1 MTSARSIA
9 ARLRPLRR
17 VAPVVWLGLLVIVAA
32 SALALFAPQVATH
45 EPLRSSVRERLQA
58 PSSEHLFGTDGFGRD
73 VFSRVVYGARVSIGV
88 GLAVVVLSTVL
99 GTLTGL
105 VSGYYRTLDQV
116 IMRVMDG
123 LMAFP
128 VILLAIAIMGA
139 LGPGIQNV
147 ILALSIVY
155 WPRTARIVRGAVLSL
170 RELDFVEGARSLG
183 ASDARIIARHLLP
196 SVASP
201 VLVQATFV
209 LAAAVLAEAGLS
221 FIGAGIPAPNPSWGN
236 ILAEGRT
243 FMRNAPWMT
252 VFPGIAITV
261 VVLALNLVGDGLIDY
276 LDPKRRRTP

>member
-1 MTSARSIA
+1 MTSARSMA

-17 VAPVVWLGLLVIVAA
+17 VAPVVWLGLLIIVAA

-45 EPLRSSVRERLQA
+45 EPLRSSVRERLQP
-58 PSSEHLFGTDGFGRD
+58 PSAEHLFGTDGFGRD

-99 GTLTGL
+99 GTITGL
-105 VSGYYRTLDQV
+105 VSGYYRRLDQV

-252 VFPGIAITV
+252 IFPGIAITV

>member
-1 MTSARSIA
+1 MTDAGSLK

-32 SALALFAPQVATH
+32 SVLALFAPQFATH
-45 EPLRSSVRERLQA
+45 DPLRSSVRERLQG
-58 PSSEHLFGTDGFGRD
+58 PSAEHRFGTDGFGRD
-73 VFSRVVYGARVSIGV
+73 VYSRVVYGARVSIGV

-105 VSGYYRTLDQV
+105 VAGYYRSLDHP

-236 ILAEGRT
+236 ILADGRT

-252 VFPGIAITV
+252 IFPGVAITT

-276 LDPKRRRTP
+276 LDPKRRRTT

>member
-1 MTSARSIA
+1 MSRAHPLA
-9 ARLRPLRR
+9 ARLRPLRH
-17 VAPVVWLGLLVIVAA
+17 VAPVVWIGLLIIVAA
-32 SALALFAPQVATH
+32 CLVAVFAPQIATH
-45 EPLRSSVRERLQA
+45 EPLRSSVRERLQP
-58 PSSEHLFGTDGFGRD
+58 PSPEHLFGTDGFGRD
-73 VFSRVVYGARVSIGV
+73 VFSRVVYGARVSLGV
-88 GLAVVVLSTVL
+88 GFAVVLLSTVL

-105 VSGYYRTLDQV
+105 VSGYFGRVDQL

-155 WPRTARIVRGAVLSL
+155 WPRTARIVRGSVLSL
-170 RELDFVEGARSLG
+170 RERDFVEGARSLG
-183 ASDARIIARHLLP
+183 ASDTRIIARHLLP

-252 VFPGIAITV
+252 IVPGIAITV

>member
-1 MTSARSIA
+1 MTSAGSLA
-9 ARLRPLRR
+9 SRLRPLRR
-17 VAPVVWLGLLVIVAA
+17 VAPVVWIGLVVIVLA
-32 SALALFAPQVATH
+32 SAVALFAPQIATH
-45 EPLRSSVRERLQA
+45 EPLRSSVRDRLQA
-58 PSSEHLFGTDGFGRD
+58 PSPEHLFGTDGFGRD

-99 GTLTGL
+99 GTITGL
-105 VSGYYRTLDQV
+105 IAGYFRSLDHV

-139 LGPGIQNV
+139 LGPGVQNV

-155 WPRTARIVRGAVLSL
+155 WPRTARIVRGSVLSL
-170 RELDFVEGARSLG
+170 RELDFVEGARALG
-183 ASDARIIARHLLP
+183 ASDGRVIARHLLP

-252 VFPGIAITV
+252 VFPGVAITTL
-261 VVLALNLVGDGLIDY
+261 VLALNLVGDGLIDY
-276 LDPKRRRTP
+276 FDPKRRRNS